1 MAVRKRFWT
10 LLVRREGSFL
20 FVRREGSFLSEFAAP
35 CVASH
40 SLHHGQ
46 QRCCSERLFNERL
59 QSRIAYTTVV
69 VIEFHE

>member
-20 FVRREGSFLSEFAAP
+20 PEFAAS